1 MNYQDE
7 SSTNYDAPML
17 SVPSFS
23 GKAVNKRLDPTH
35 IDVNDEDN
43 SFQAKVTRTIATV
56 VSRILKV
63 CLILS
68 TLSFLPQVFS
78 MCTLMNSLH

>member
-17 SVPSFS
+17 SVPSFT

-68 TLSFLPQVFS
+68 ASSLLPRSSRFAF
-78 MCTLMNSLH
+78 